1 MLAMNA
7 MAQETMTMNAGRD
20 GLSIS
25 PIAGPKTIGSV
36 AFLISFVAFP
46 ISFVAFLIN
55 FVAFPVVSV
64 AFLIV
69 SVTLPIASETDTIVS
84 VTEAFI
90 SIVDTIVST
99 TDTSFLATEP
109 YAVAEKTAG
118 AVPAGSIQP
127 STPNQQLTKQG
138 DTT

>member
-25 PIAGPKTIGSV
+25 PIAGAKTIG
-36 AFLISFVAFP
+36 
-46 ISFVAFLIN
+46 
-55 FVAFPVVSV
+55 SV

-69 SVTLPIASETDTIVS
+69 SVTLPIASETDTIVP

-118 AVPAGSIQP
+118 AVPAGSIQHQP
-127 STPNQQLTKQG
+127 QTNN
-138 DTT
+138 